1 MKGILLTLFL
11 SALDSHL
18 VRGSGVITDEAV
30 GAGDVSHDSS
40 TTTTLS
46 ASGAEDSMG
55 ITRGVED
62 EVLAGIEH
70 IPNKSISCAYHESCD
85 SCLGAFGCHWCEFDS
100 MCHVEGS
107 VFGCISGTGSC
118 PSPTA
123 DDSSQ
128 SSGDVPEEPEDK
140 SCYGIK
146 SCNECSDT
154 YSCHWCE
161 FDNACHLKGSL
172 YGCLYGVSCYSND
185 RCQRKNPEPVPAALF
200 PLPQSSEE
208 VIFTWPEFIILVV
221 LSCGGLMGITCL
233 FCAAGVGKDFYD
245 DFTVLTDA
253 AQELKEEHQIIPYIS
268 ATAPKPKPS
277 GQVSAKDRFSE
288 MTSLINDERRRY
300 IHDEE
305 EEGYDYDLLL
315 KNADEALAAQEPLL
329 QTKRGKSKG
338 SWRVNCLFNFCR
350 TCYLFTAGSI
360 VLAAL
365 AIVSFYPQYPAY
377 NVCSN
382 ELDWKSIADG
392 MTSLKM
398 QASFQILISIYNPNK
413 FDALLDMGA
422 GSFKHDGVHV
432 GTFEIPSES
441 AKAMS
446 ITDYLVTVTLTP
458 DEWQALE
465 LTSEYYKG
473 TLTFVVDAHVTV
485 TLPALGGYTFQTQFD
500 DYFIHVGDELS
511 DRHLCAC
518 SSWADDKAR
527 QH

>member
-1 MKGILLTLFL
+1 MRGILSIIFL
-11 SALDSHL
+11 SVLGEQYVH
-18 VRGSGVITDEAV
+18 GSGVIADNAGEEPAQHDPPSSSLSLLGATDNKQGE
-30 GAGDVSHDSS
+30 
-40 TTTTLS
+40 
-46 ASGAEDSMG
+46 G
-55 ITRGVED
+55 IIIIKD
-62 EVLAGIEH
+62 EVHADDIGD
-70 IPNKSISCAYHESCD
+70 NQMMQSIACAYHESCD
-85 SCLGAFGCHWCEFDS
+85 SCLGTFGCHWCEFDS
-100 MCHVEGS
+100 MCHVQGS
-107 VFGCISGTGSC
+107 VYGCIAGAASC
-118 PSPTA
+118 PGAA
-123 DDSSQ
+123 DNTSS
-128 SSGDVPEEPEDK
+128 SDVPEEPEDK
-140 SCYGIK
+140 SCFGIT
-146 SCNECSDT
+146 SCNECSAT

-172 YGCLYGVSCYSND
+172 YGCLSGVSCYSND
-185 RCQRKNPEPVPAALF
+185 RCERKTPEPVPVALF
-200 PLPQSSEE
+200 PLPESTEE
-208 VIFTWPEFIILVV
+208 VIFTWPEFIILIV
-221 LSCGGLMGITCL
+221 LSCASLMGITCL

-245 DFTVLTDA
+245 DFTVLTGASQDLM
-253 AQELKEEHQIIPYIS
+253 EGHRFEPYVPDTLPSKKSGNVS
-268 ATAPKPKPS
+268 A
-277 GQVSAKDRFSE
+277 AKDRFSE

-300 IHDEE
+300 INDEE

-329 QTKRGKSKG
+329 SNDKRVRKKG
-338 SWRVNCLFNFCR
+338 SWRVDCLFNSCR
-350 TCYLFTAGSI
+350 LCYLFTAGFI
-360 VLAAL
+360 VLTAL

-382 ELDWKSIADG
+382 QLDWKSIADG

-500 DYFIHVGDELS
+500 DYFIHVGDEMS

-518 SSWADDKAR
+518 SSWEEEKAR
-527 QH
+527 NK